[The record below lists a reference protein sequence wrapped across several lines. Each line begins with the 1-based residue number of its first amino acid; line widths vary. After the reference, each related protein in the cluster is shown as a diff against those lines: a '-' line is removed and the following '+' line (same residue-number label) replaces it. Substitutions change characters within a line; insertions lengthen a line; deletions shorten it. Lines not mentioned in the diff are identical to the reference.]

1 MPKVLS
7 ACSGLV
13 ARRMLSTLLLVM
25 LGTAA
30 SATAATAAQG
40 VFCEGGGSSP
50 SVSRGSPDSIFRS
63 SFDERWVD
71 FTGPT
76 FWQCNANCSVVGGQ
90 FVESGPGMTINPVG
104 DWVLGFRP
112 IAVRVDASISPMDQL
127 GVGCG
132 SGGTDFGVCAGY
144 VVGTACIL
152 NVTDNLQRMNL
163 YNSGTIRKIEFLVR

>member
-1 MPKVLS
+1 MSGILS
-7 ACSGLV
+7 ACIAIVS
-13 ARRMLSTLLLVM
+13 RRMLSTLLM
-25 LGTAA
+25 LGVAA
-30 SATAATAAQG
+30 SATVATAAQG
-40 VFCEGGGSSP
+40 VFCEDGASISHSG
-50 SVSRGSPDSIFRS
+50 SRGSPDSIFRS

-132 SGGTDFGVCAGY
+132 SGGNDFGVCAGY

-152 NVTDNLQRMNL
+152 NVTDNLERMNL